1 MRLHYDR
8 IKVLPIQKIFFF
20 LGRLIE
26 GGRALTAKDEK
37 QKIADVLSA

>member
-8 IKVLPIQKIFFF
+8 IKVLPIQKFF
-20 LGRLIE
+20 LSWRLIE
-26 GGRALTAKDEK
+26 SGRALTAKDEK